1 MLPSLNMHPQREV
14 QPVLE
19 LLSNL
24 RVPSAISQVV
34 YRAYEKRLLAEVRSH
49 PVPAHVGV
57 IMDGNRRLAKALH
70 VKPWE
75 GHEMGSNTVEALV
88 DWSRLAGVRTLTLYA
103 FSTENFNR
111 ADEEV
116 DKIMELFTTKLA
128 ALADDKRIHRD
139 QVRVRILGRTETL
152 PPEVRGAIEKVEKAT
167 RKYGA
172 YHLNFCIAYG
182 GRQEIIDAM
191 RSLIDQVVAGD
202 LDPDEIDED
211 MLGRHMYTGGDDP
224 DLIIRTGGESR
235 LSNFLLYQAAYSE
248 LFFTDVYFPAFR
260 KVDFLRVIRGFQL
273 RARRFGK

>member
-1 MLPSLNMHPQREV
+1 M
-14 QPVLE
+14 LE
-19 LLSNL
+19 LISHL
-24 RVPSAISQVV
+24 RVPEAVRRV
-34 YRAYEKRLLAEVRSH
+34 AYRTYEQRLINDVRSH

-57 IMDGNRRLAKALH
+57 IMDGNRRLAKTLH

-75 GHEMGSNTVEALV
+75 GHELGSHTVEALV
-88 DWSRLAGVRTLTLYA
+88 EWSRQVGIHTLTLYA
-103 FSTENFNR
+103 FSTENFSR
-111 ADEEV
+111 DDDEV
-116 DKIMELFTTKLA
+116 DKLMELFTTKLA
-128 ALADDKRIHRD
+128 ALADDERIHRD

-152 PPEVRGAIEKVEKAT
+152 PASVRGAIAKVERAT
-167 RKYGA
+167 RTYGA

-182 GRQEIIDAM
+182 ARQEIIDAM
-191 RSLIDQVVAGD
+191 RALIDKVTAGE
-202 LDPDEIDED
+202 LDPDDIDED

-260 KVDFLRVIRGFQL
+260 KVDFLRVIRGFQQ